1 MRVNYLRSRVSR
13 AQALQSGS
21 GNARREASIATKTVV
36 MSFHRKA
43 SEQDIEL
50 AERID
55 EFDLGG

>member
-1 MRVNYLRSRVSR
+1 
-13 AQALQSGS
+13 LQSGS